1 MMSCVHGFPVS
12 ACPSK
17 SDCSSIKELI
27 GAPCYEKCEC
37 GKHEF
42 LPSWWDQ
49 IKGYGI
55 RSIINMDPLEHQEI
69 HQPGRNNGCLRYD
82 FKERKYKPIG

>member
-1 MMSCVHGFPVS
+1 MTAATSLGYQYAHDHSEHG
-12 ACPSK
+12 
-17 SDCSSIKELI
+17 
-27 GAPCYEKCEC
+27 YEKCKC

-42 LPSWWDQ
+42 QPFWWDN
-49 IKGYGI
+49 IKVGNG
-55 RSIINMDPLEHQEI
+55 SGQDPLEHQEI